1 MNYNIIDIVLVAL
14 TVFLLTYS
22 FFKGFIKRMSWSLAT
37 VGAFIISCICSKYV
51 NDYFKFSDTSNKV
64 IVFIILIVL
73 LIIIL
78 KILLNFISKK
88 LKDKAVLGTVDRLM
102 GLIIGALQSGAIV
115 FIISILAFYLFNN
128 YSSNSIIVNAVADLL
143 KLKG

>member
-37 VGAFIISCICSKYV
+37 VGAFIISCISSKYV
-51 NDYFKFSDTSNKV
+51 NDYFMFTDTSNKV
-64 IVFIILIVL
+64 IVFIILLVL